1 MIIIFS
7 FIKAVVLATLLSATS
22 TSVWGFSE
30 QKPIVPLP
38 KHISIAAPEIRPLVY
53 IGENGG
59 LAGQFVT
66 MFEQFSVR
74 TGINIDITVMP
85 WGRALQQVKSGKVDA
100 LMPALFTEERANYLT
115 FPKAPLVVF
124 SGSVILQHRQDTRE
138 IASWDDIKDAQIV
151 KVRSMNHG
159 ENVEQLFTDQKNSL
173 IEVVRITDGLKML
186 QYQRVDFVVMDALI
200 ASSLIE
206 ELNLENTLKV
216 IPHPEEARLIN
227 SYLAF
232 STSFADKY
240 DVEKIMG
247 LINQY
252 NDPDKYIKQLEIYS
266 H

>member
-7 FIKAVVLATLLSATS
+7 FIKAVVLATLLSAIS
-22 TSVWGFSE
+22 TNVWGFSE
-30 QKPIVPLP
+30 QKTKVPLP
-38 KHISIAAPEIRPLVY
+38 THISIAAPEIRPLVY
-53 IGENGG
+53 IDENGNV
-59 LAGQFVT
+59 AGKFVT

-74 TGINIDITVMP
+74 TGVNVDITVMP
-85 WGRALQQVKSGKVDA
+85 WGRALQQVKSGTFDA
-100 LMPALFTEERANYLT
+100 LMPTLFTEERSSYLT
-115 FPKAPLVVF
+115 FPKVPLVVF

-138 IASWDDIKDAQIV
+138 IASWDDIKKAQIV
-151 KVRSMNHG
+151 KVRSMNLG
-159 ENVEQLFTDQKNSL
+159 ENVEQLFTNHRNSL

-186 QYQRVDFVVMDALI
+186 QHQRVDFVVMDALI

-206 ELNLENTLKV
+206 ELRLENTLKV

-232 STSFADKY
+232 STSFAEQF

-252 NDPDKYIKQLEIYS
+252 NDPDKYIK
-266 H
+266 